1 MVALALGLSTD
12 LYVVFAKVLASKAAA
27 LAGALGALVLFFGM
41 WFGVTL
47 TMRARR
53 GRSGRAPRRRAEAH
67 A

>member
-27 LAGALGALVLFFGM
+27 LAGALVLFFGM